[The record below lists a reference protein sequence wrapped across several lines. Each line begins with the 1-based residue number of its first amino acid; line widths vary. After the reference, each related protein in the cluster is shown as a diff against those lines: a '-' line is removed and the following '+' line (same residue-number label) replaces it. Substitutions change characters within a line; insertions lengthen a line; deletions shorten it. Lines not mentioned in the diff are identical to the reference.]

1 MGDFL
6 YGVLRAVTGLVGLEQ
21 TLVDAWEAIR
31 DFLELGGDVL
41 VLIGVLMLVMWILIF
56 ERVFYL
62 LTEHK
67 RVVQT
72 AINAWEARS
81 DRTSW
86 YAHKIRDKLISEVK
100 IKTESSIPMIQ
111 AMVALAP
118 LMGLLGTVTG
128 MIEVFHVMAVSGSGN
143 ARSMAAGV
151 SKATIPT
158 MAGMVAALSGM
169 FVAIWLQR
177 KAGSEVELLSEH
189 LTMDH

>member
-86 YAHKIRDKLISEVK
+86 YAHKI
-100 IKTESSIPMIQ
+100 
-111 AMVALAP
+111 
-118 LMGLLGTVTG
+118 
-128 MIEVFHVMAVSGSGN
+128 
-143 ARSMAAGV
+143 
-151 SKATIPT
+151 
-158 MAGMVAALSGM
+158 
-169 FVAIWLQR
+169 AIN
-177 KAGSEVELLSEH
+177 
-189 LTMDH
+189 